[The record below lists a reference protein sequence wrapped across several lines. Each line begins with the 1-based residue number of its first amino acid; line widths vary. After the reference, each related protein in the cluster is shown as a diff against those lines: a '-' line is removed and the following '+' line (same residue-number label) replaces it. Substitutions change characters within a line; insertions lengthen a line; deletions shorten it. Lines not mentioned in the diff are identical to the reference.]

1 MARFNRSIRR
11 EYPLVEETY
20 DISVQLK
27 VGVSGS
33 APQAVPEQKFTNF
46 KLTDRDGTG
55 LILLGAAQLASAR
68 LAPYCGWDLFFA
80 TFKTTYNAL
89 KKITGYRNLSRI
101 STRYIN

>member
-1 MARFNRSIRR
+1 MEAVIEARFASEIAQSVMARFNRSIRR

-55 LILLGAAQLASAR
+55 LILLGADR
-68 LAPYCGWDLFFA
+68 LRA
-80 TFKTTYNAL
+80 
-89 KKITGYRNLSRI
+89 YRTPVNQ
-101 STRYIN
+101 